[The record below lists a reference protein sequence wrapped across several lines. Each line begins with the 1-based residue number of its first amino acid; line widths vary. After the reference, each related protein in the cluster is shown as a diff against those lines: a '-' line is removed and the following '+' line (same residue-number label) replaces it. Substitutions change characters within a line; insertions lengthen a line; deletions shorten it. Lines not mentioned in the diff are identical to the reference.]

1 MEKKEK
7 LPISLP
13 EFAKEYNI
21 TTQALYVWLLPIRQ
35 ELLDMYATPR
45 KRLRLLLPKQ
55 SKRIKEFLM

>member
-1 MEKKEK
+1 MEKREK
-7 LPISLP
+7 LPVTLP
-13 EFAKEYNI
+13 EFAREYNI
-21 TTQALYVWLLPIRQ
+21 TTQTLYVWLLPIRQ